1 MSVDKFAVARA
12 GLADF
17 ARSLR
22 TSDFF
27 AEDVVWDFSEMEGW
41 IEDSEYHGRAE
52 FDVQMARW
60 TEPFES
66 WSWEPS
72 ELIDAGGDDILAVG
86 VQRGVLKGS
95 GTAVVMPIAQIW
107 TVRDGK
113 LRRIRMFLE
122 PAHAYRAAGLPA
134 PTEQRSVEPG
144 SSRASGL

>member
-1 MSVDKFAVARA
+1 MSVDKFAVAQA
-12 GLADF
+12 GLAEF
-17 ARSLR
+17 ERSLR

-52 FDVQMARW
+52 FDAQMARW
-60 TEPFES
+60 AEPFES
-66 WSWEPS
+66 WSWELS

-122 PAHAYRAAGLPA
+122 PAHACRAAGLPA
-134 PTEQRSVEPG
+134 SSEQRSVEPG
-144 SSRASGL
+144 SSGASGL

>member
-12 GLADF
+12 GLAEF
-17 ARSLR
+17 ERSLR

-27 AEDVVWDFSEMEGW
+27 AEDFVWDFSEMEGW
-41 IEDSEYHGRAE
+41 IEDSEYRGRAA
-52 FDVQMARW
+52 FDVQMERW

-66 WSWEPS
+66 WSWELS

-95 GTAVVMPIAQIW
+95 GTPVVMPIAQIW
-107 TVRDGK
+107 TVGDGK

-122 PAHAYRAAGLPA
+122 PAHAYRAAGLLA
-134 PTEQRSVEPG
+134 PSEQRSVGPG

>member
-1 MSVDKFAVARA
+1 MNVDKFVVARA
-12 GLADF
+12 GLAEF
-17 ARSLR
+17 ERSLR

-41 IEDSEYHGRAE
+41 IEDSEYHGRVA
-52 FDVQMARW
+52 FDAQMARW

-66 WSWEPS
+66 WSWELS
-72 ELIDAGGDDILAVG
+72 QLIDAGGDDILAVG

-134 PTEQRSVEPG
+134 PSEQRSVEPG